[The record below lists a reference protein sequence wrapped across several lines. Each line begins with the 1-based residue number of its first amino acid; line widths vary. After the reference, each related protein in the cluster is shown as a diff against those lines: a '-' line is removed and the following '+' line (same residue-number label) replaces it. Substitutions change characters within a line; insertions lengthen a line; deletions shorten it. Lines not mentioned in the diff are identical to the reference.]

1 MTNEVLITVIA
12 GLACVLFAFIYQKNR
27 SFRIIIAS
35 IGALLLM
42 YGGYTY
48 GTIQPIPYM
57 ETFDTGNKLMV
68 QYPVDRV
75 QVISPVDKDTVK
87 CRILTMGVYPESHT
101 EDIWVLLKPT
111 DDKYYPQ
118 SDYTNTSYKL
128 NGEWQVVTRF
138 GGDAG
143 ENYEL
148 VVVETDS
155 VASKFFSDTIAKWKA
170 DNDYVGLQVSEI
182 PDGAVELERISVTL
196 QDNCRGTHK

>member
-12 GLACVLFAFIYQKNR
+12 GLVCVLFAFIYQKNR
-27 SFRIIIAS
+27 NFRIIIAS

-57 ETFDTGNKLMV
+57 ETFNTGNKLMV

-75 QVISPVDKDTVK
+75 QVISPIDKDTVK

-101 EDIWVLLKPT
+101 DDIWVLLKPT

-143 ENYEL
+143 EKYEL

-155 VASKFFSDTIAKWKA
+155 VASKFFSDTIAKWKEA
-170 DNDYVGLQVSEI
+170 DDYEGLQVSEI
-182 PDGAVELERISVTL
+182 PDSAVELERISVTL
-196 QDNCRGTHK
+196 QDNCRGTH